1 MAGNGKVLVRLHHG
15 WEGDTLVSYDGPS
28 RWPTH
33 RNIWQGSYDVWFCEQ
48 DRIDAVEIPKA
59 KMKAAEESGLI
70 ESELRTYNKYE
81 YTVWKLTER
90 GKSLLGD

>member
-1 MAGNGKVLVRLHHG
+1 M
-15 WEGDTLVSYDGPS
+15 
-28 RWPTH
+28 
-33 RNIWQGSYDVWFCEQ
+33 
-48 DRIDAVEIPKA
+48 EIPKA

-90 GKSLLGD
+90 GKTLSGD